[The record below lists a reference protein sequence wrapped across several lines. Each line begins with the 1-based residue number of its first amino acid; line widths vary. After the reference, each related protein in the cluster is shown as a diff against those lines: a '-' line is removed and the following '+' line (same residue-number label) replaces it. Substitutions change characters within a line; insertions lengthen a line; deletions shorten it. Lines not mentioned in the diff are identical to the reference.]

1 MVCILNQPKL
11 ADDPAINKLRNAMI
25 HRALWMGL
33 LLKEMKDRG
42 LDWEQVG
49 HAAVLKTGLI
59 QGEATKDRMDVAGSL
74 VSFGRTFFNEDILK
88 VFEIEVKTSTETEL
102 KLEYGH
108 CPLVTAWQRLGIEG
122 EMLAKLCDIAMSGD
136 RGVEKAFDEF
146 EFTLGRTI
154 AQGHPVCE
162 VSFTRRPGTQA

>member
-11 ADDPAINKLRNAMI
+11 TSDPEINKLRTAMI
-25 HRALWMGL
+25 HRGLWMGL

-49 HAAVLKTGLI
+49 HAAVYKTGLI
-59 QGEATKDRMDVAGSL
+59 HGAATKDRMEPDDSL
-74 VSFGRTFFNEDILK
+74 VSFAKTFFNPDILN
-88 VFEIEVKTSTETEL
+88 VFEIQVKTLNEQEL
-102 KLEYGH
+102 RLEYGH
-108 CPLVTAWQRLGIEG
+108 CPLVTAWQKLGLEPDMI
-122 EMLAKLCDIAMSGD
+122 AKLCDIAMSGD
-136 RGVEKAFDEF
+136 RGVEKCFESF

-162 VSFTRRPGTQA
+162 VSFTRRQA